1 MLTKR
6 RLGKQGLQVSAIGL
20 GRIGLSPAYGMS
32 SDSEAAAVIDRA
44 LELGCYFFDAAE
56 SYVPPSSEELLGR
69 CLGGKRDQVV
79 LATKV
84 GFALHGSSPW
94 SCDSRAMHIREAV
107 DASLGRLR
115 TDRIDL
121 LYLHRVDPAMPVEEA
136 AGTVGD
142 LIREG
147 KVLYFGL
154 SEASDNTIRRAHAVQ
169 SLSAV
174 QGEYSLWERGI
185 EDRIL
190 PVLFDLGIGLVPSST
205 QGRGQL
211 TSPVR
216 RALDGEANPIIADV
230 VRDVAAAHDASPA
243 QVALAW
249 VLGVN
254 RSIAPIPGTRKRG
267 CLEEN
272 IAACALELTPG
283 EIELLDEI
291 AAVQPTVAP
300 RSLLARD
307 TNGNLQA
314 PISGDNGRCSRNICR
329 SCASETSWA
338 TGAGLF
344 YRGCGHEFRCHGVK
358 TSASARAARET

>member
-1 MLTKR
+1 MRIPISTGEHDMLTKR
-6 RLGKQGLQVSAIGL
+6 RLGKQGLQFSAIGL

-32 SDSEAAAVIDRA
+32 SDAEAAATIDRA
-44 LELGCYFFDAAE
+44 LELGCNLFEAVE
-56 SYVPPSSEELLGR
+56 SYVPHSSEELLGR
-69 CLGGKRDQVV
+69 CVADKRDQVV
-79 LATKV
+79 LAKKV
-84 GFALHGSSPW
+84 GFAH
-94 SCDSRAMHIREAV
+94 SRASHIRESV
-107 DASLGRLR
+107 EASLGRLR

-121 LYLHRVDPAMPVEEA
+121 LYLHRVDPSMPVEDA

-147 KVLYFGL
+147 KVHYFGL

-169 SLSAV
+169 PLSAV

-190 PVLFDLGIGLVPSST
+190 PVLFDLGIGLVPSSP

-211 TSPVR
+211 TNPVP
-216 RALDGEANPIIADV
+216 RALDRDASPSIADV
-230 VRDVAAAHDASPA
+230 VRDIAVARDASPA

-254 RSIAPIPGTRKRG
+254 RSIVPIPGTRRRG

-291 AAVQPTVAP
+291 SAPQPTVAP
-300 RSLLARD
+300 RWSTWTTDSSGNYVRAD
-307 TNGNLQA
+307 T
-314 PISGDNGRCSRNICR
+314 R
-329 SCASETSWA
+329 
-338 TGAGLF
+338 
-344 YRGCGHEFRCHGVK
+344 H
-358 TSASARAARET
+358 